1 MAARQCSL
9 HLLGIFMKS
18 KLITISSFVRMSFL
32 CDIEMK
38 PTKMYDEDAL
48 RFLMQLDI
56 GKLHLSSLIDNNWLN
71 SVYQEVPVVKLLNAF
86 VATHLKDGNYGL
98 VVSVDDYEFI
108 EAEKIELK
116 LPWVYHAESLAVASL
131 KTNFC
136 DIKLLKSPEGATFT
150 FKGYAPTFTSCI
162 MRDEN

>member
-1 MAARQCSL
+1 
-9 HLLGIFMKS
+9 MKS

-98 VVSVDDYEFI
+98 VVSVDDYDFV
-108 EAEKIELK
+108 EAEKPELL
-116 LPWVYHAESLAVASL
+116 LPWINHTESLAVASL